1 MTIWN
6 ESYHCLNRP
15 VNSELRGRAACVF
28 ITATILMN
36 IALSPGVLCAY
47 VGTANI
53 ATGTDAS
60 TGYKV
65 QIGTSQRFVT
75 QPFRIRYT
83 HTGQLSDTV
92 FRNFY
97 SGLQDQ
103 SSLFSQRLTLSD
115 DIEQS
120 PRDTVPKPSSVMRKS
135 MIIPGWGQV
144 VNRQIWK
151 VPIIYGMLAG
161 LTYYS
166 IQMDQNYRDYRAAFY
181 NSQNP
186 DGDQRFG
193 PTPPHIDPN
202 QNPESLRYNRN
213 VYRNRRDLTI
223 IGVVLA
229 YGLNIVDA
237 YVFAQMRDFDVS
249 DDLSAGFYL
258 GPANVTRNSIVI
270 ATPAP
275 GQGPE
280 RNRFSASNSM
290 DGLVL
295 TLQIALR

>member
-1 MTIWN
+1 MN
-6 ESYHCLNRP
+6 QP

-47 VGTANI
+47 AGTASI
-53 ATGTDAS
+53 ATGIDAS
-60 TGYKV
+60 TGYTE
-65 QIGTSQRFVT
+65 QTGTSQRFVT

-83 HTGQLSDTV
+83 RSVQSSDTV
-92 FRNFY
+92 FPDFY
-97 SGLQDQ
+97 SGRQDP
-103 SSLFSQRLTLSD
+103 SSVFSHRLTLLD
-115 DIEQS
+115 DTEES
-120 PRDTVPKPSSVMRKS
+120 PRDTVPTPSSVMRKS

-151 VPIIYGMLAG
+151 VPVIYGLLAG

-202 QNPESLRYNRN
+202 QNPESMRYNRN

-258 GPANVTRNSIVI
+258 GPANLPGNSIQK
-270 ATPAP
+270 ATLAP
-275 GQGPE
+275 GPGPE
-280 RNRFSASNSM
+280 RNRFSASKSM

>member
-6 ESYHCLNRP
+6 ESYLCLNRP
-15 VNSELRGRAACVF
+15 VNSEPRGRTACVF
-28 ITATILMN
+28 VTVIILMN
-36 IALSPGVLCAY
+36 ITLSPGVLCAHT
-47 VGTANI
+47 GTAGI
-53 ATGTDAS
+53 ATGISAS
-60 TGYKV
+60 TGHLE
-65 QIGTSQRFVT
+65 QTATSQRFVT
-75 QPFRIRYT
+75 QPLLIRYT
-83 HTGQLSDTV
+83 RTGQSSDTA
-92 FRNFY
+92 FPDFH
-97 SGLQDQ
+97 SGRQDQ
-103 SSLFSQRLTLSD
+103 PSAFSHRLTLLD

-120 PRDTVPKPSSVMRKS
+120 PRDTVPTPSSVMRKS

-166 IQMDQNYRDYRAAFY
+166 IQMDHNYRDYRAAFY
-181 NSQNP
+181 NSQYP

-202 QNPESLRYNRN
+202 QNPESMRYNRN

-249 DDLSAGFYL
+249 DDLSAGFYF
-258 GPANVTRNSIVI
+258 GPATLPGNSIGKT
-270 ATPAP
+270 AFPP
-275 GQGPE
+275 GPGSE
-280 RNRFSASNSM
+280 HSSFSASNSM
-290 DGLVL
+290 DGVVL
-295 TLQIALR
+295 TLQIAFR